1 MASYMTTM
9 FQIAR
14 SIFQSK
20 PISVT
25 EVKEVRDISKPE
37 EAVKNTT
44 EVKDISAPLE
54 IISVPETIKDL
65 SAPVEII
72 SVQETMKDI
81 SVPVEIISVPET
93 MKDLSAPVEIIS
105 VPETIKDMSAKDT
118 NDVKENSIPAED
130 VIVTA
135 KEPNIVPENVETE
148 TETEKPK
155 VVDSA
160 PKRKPRGKTIK
171 K

>member
-25 EVKEVRDISKPE
+25 EVKEVKDVSKPE
-37 EAVKNTT
+37 EAMKNTT
-44 EVKDISAPLE
+44 EV
-54 IISVPETIKDL
+54 KDL

-72 SVQETMKDI
+72 SVQETMKDL

-93 MKDLSAPVEIIS
+93 MKHLSVPVEIIS
-105 VPETIKDMSAKDT
+105 VPETTKDVSAHVEIISVPDTLKDMAVKDT
-118 NDVKENSIPAED
+118 NDVKENLIPVED
-130 VIVTA
+130 VSVTA

-148 TETEKPK
+148 IEKPVK
-155 VVDSA
+155 AVDSA
-160 PKRKPRGKTIK
+160 PKRKPRGKPVK

>member
-25 EVKEVRDISKPE
+25 EVKEVSKPE
-37 EAVKNTT
+37 DAMKNTT
-44 EVKDISAPLE
+44 EVKDISAPVQ
-54 IISVPETIKDL
+54 IMSVNAVKDI

-93 MKDLSAPVEIIS
+93 MKHLSVPVEIIS
-105 VPETIKDMSAKDT
+105 VPDTLKDMAVKDT
-118 NDVKENSIPAED
+118 NDVKENLIPAED
-130 VIVTA
+130 VSVTA
-135 KEPNIVPENVETE
+135 KESNIVPENVETE
-148 TETEKPK
+148 IEKPVK
-155 VVDSA
+155 AVDSA
-160 PKRKPRGKTIK
+160 PKRKPRGKPVK

>member
-37 EAVKNTT
+37 EAMKNTT
-44 EVKDISAPLE
+44 DISAPVQ
-54 IISVPETIKDL
+54 IMSVNAVKDL
-65 SAPVEII
+65 SAH
-72 SVQETMKDI
+72 
-81 SVPVEIISVPET
+81 VEIISVPET
-93 MKDLSAPVEIIS
+93 L
-105 VPETIKDMSAKDT
+105 KDMAVKDT
-118 NDVKENSIPAED
+118 NDVKENLIPVED

-148 TETEKPK
+148 TEKPVK
-155 VVDSA
+155 AVDSA